1 MGGKRSE
8 PKIAPTACFADKF
21 PVRLWVL
28 LAFAWAGAVSLH
40 ADDGDLDAAIHKAV
54 EILGKYANEKS
65 DTAPA
70 EAFQKAKGLAIL
82 NILKGGFIFSGSGG
96 TGLVTVKMKN
106 GKWSPP
112 SAISAGGFGV
122 GLQAGGSNIDY
133 VILMN
138 TDEAV
143 EQFSKEG
150 NYRGGV
156 EAEGTAGSEG
166 RNLSAGMAGMSAPV
180 TSYSFSE
187 GLFGGVSTSSLAF
200 GVEDDTNEAFYGEK
214 LESEDI
220 LAGRVKKVSA
230 SVHQLWRALED
241 TDKKTKVTAAEAE
254 KKAKETKS
262 RK

>member
-1 MGGKRSE
+1 ME
-8 PKIAPTACFADKF
+8 LF
-21 PVRLWVL
+21 PMRKLFFGILCLWGAAETVL
-28 LAFAWAGAVSLH
+28 R
-40 ADDGDLDAAIHKAV
+40 ADDGDLNKAIDKAV
-54 EILGKYANEKS
+54 EILDRYANEKN

-82 NILKGGFIFSGSGG
+82 NIFKGGFIFSGSGG

-112 SAISAGGFGV
+112 SAISAGGFGI

-138 TDEAV
+138 TEEAV

-150 NYRGGV
+150 NFRGGV
-156 EAEGTAGSEG
+156 EAEGTAGTEG

-200 GVEDDTNEAFYGEK
+200 GVEDDTNEAFYGERV
-214 LESEDI
+214 ESKDI
-220 LAGRVKKVSA
+220 LKGKVKRIPSA
-230 SVHQLWRALED
+230 VPRLWRALEEA
-241 TDKKTKVTAAEAE
+241 DKKTKVIAADAAKQE
-254 KKAKETKS
+254 KGARNKK
-262 RK
+262 

>member
-1 MGGKRSE
+1 MQK
-8 PKIAPTACFADKF
+8 
-21 PVRLWVL
+21 VL
-28 LAFAWAGAVSLH
+28 LLGSVVLVLITMGVRG
-40 ADDGDLDAAIHKAV
+40 DDGDLDKAIDKAV
-54 EILGKYANEKS
+54 EILDKYASEKD

-82 NILKGGFIFSGSGG
+82 NVMKAGFIFSGSGG

-138 TDEAV
+138 SEEAV

-156 EAEGTAGSEG
+156 EAEGTAGTEG
-166 RNLSAGMAGMSAPV
+166 RNMSAGMAGMSAPV

-200 GVEDDTNEAFYGEK
+200 GVEDDTNESFYGQK
-214 LESEDI
+214 MESKDI
-220 LAGRVKKVSA
+220 LAGKVKNVPA
-230 SVHQLWRALED
+230 SVQKLWKALEEAD
-241 TDKKTKVTAAEAE
+241 RKTKVTYQNAQKDQA
-254 KKAKETKS
+254 KKK
-262 RK
+262 

>member
-1 MGGKRSE
+1 M
-8 PKIAPTACFADKF
+8 
-21 PVRLWVL
+21 RLCVF
-28 LAFAWAGAVSLH
+28 LAFAWAGAVSLQ
-40 ADDGDLDAAIHKAV
+40 ADDGDLDAAIDKAV
-54 EILGKYANEKS
+54 EILDKYANEKS

-82 NILKGGFIFSGSGG
+82 SIFKGGFIFSGSGG

-112 SAISAGGFGV
+112 SSISAGGFGV

-138 TDEAV
+138 TEEAV

-214 LESEDI
+214 LESKDI
-220 LAGRVKKVSA
+220 LAGKIKKVPA
-230 SVHQLWRALED
+230 SVRKLWRALEEA
-241 TDKKTKVTAAEAE
+241 DKKTKVTAAETE
-254 KKAKETKS
+254 KKAKEVKA
-262 RK
+262 KK

>member
-1 MGGKRSE
+1 MQK
-8 PKIAPTACFADKF
+8 
-21 PVRLWVL
+21 VL
-28 LAFAWAGAVSLH
+28 ILGAVVLVLITMGVRG
-40 ADDGDLDAAIHKAV
+40 DDGDLDKAIDKAV
-54 EILGKYANEKS
+54 EILDKYASEKD

-82 NILKGGFIFSGSGG
+82 NVMKAGFIFSGSGG

-138 TDEAV
+138 SEEAV

-156 EAEGTAGSEG
+156 EAEGTAGTEG
-166 RNLSAGMAGMSAPV
+166 RNMSAGMAGMSAPV

-200 GVEDDTNEAFYGEK
+200 GVEDDTNESVYGQK
-214 LESEDI
+214 MESKNI
-220 LAGRVKKVSA
+220 LAGKVKKVPA
-230 SVHQLWRALED
+230 SVQKLWRALEEAD
-241 TDKKTKVTAAEAE
+241 RKTKVTYQNAQKDQA
-254 KKAKETKS
+254 KKK
-262 RK
+262 

>member
-1 MGGKRSE
+1 MHKTFSL
-8 PKIAPTACFADKF
+8 AAL
-21 PVRLWVL
+21 LWV
-28 LAFAWAGAVSLH
+28 AGVGMIW
-40 ADDGDLDAAIHKAV
+40 ADDGDLDKSIDKAV
-54 EILGKYANEKS
+54 EIMDKYANEKD

-82 NILKGGFIFSGSGG
+82 NVMKAGFIFSGSGG

-112 SAISAGGFGV
+112 SAISAGGFGI

-138 TDEAV
+138 SDDAV

-156 EAEGTAGSEG
+156 EAEGTAGTEG

-200 GVEDDTNEAFYGEK
+200 GVEDDTNESFYGEK
-214 LESEDI
+214 MESKDI
-220 LAGRVKKVSA
+220 LAGKVKKVPP
-230 SVHQLWRALED
+230 SVQKLWKALDEAD
-241 TDKKTKVTAAEAE
+241 LKTKITYQNAQKEGA
-254 KKAKETKS
+254 KKK
-262 RK
+262 

>member
-1 MGGKRSE
+1 MLSMQK
-8 PKIAPTACFADKF
+8 
-21 PVRLWVL
+21 VL
-28 LAFAWAGAVSLH
+28 LLGAVVLVLMTTGVRG
-40 ADDGDLDAAIHKAV
+40 DDGDLDKAIDKAV
-54 EILGKYANEKS
+54 EILDKYASEKD

-82 NILKGGFIFSGSGG
+82 NVMKAGFIFSGSGG

-138 TDEAV
+138 SEEAV

-156 EAEGTAGSEG
+156 EAEGTAGTEG
-166 RNLSAGMAGMSAPV
+166 RNMSAGMAGMSAPV

-200 GVEDDTNEAFYGEK
+200 GVEDDTNESFYGQK
-214 LESEDI
+214 MESKDI
-220 LAGRVKKVSA
+220 LAGKVKNVPA
-230 SVHQLWRALED
+230 SVQKLWRALEEAD
-241 TDKKTKVTAAEAE
+241 RKTKVTYQNAQKDQA
-254 KKAKETKS
+254 KKK
-262 RK
+262 

>member
-1 MGGKRSE
+1 MPMFVQG
-8 PKIAPTACFADKF
+8 
-21 PVRLWVL
+21 
-28 LAFAWAGAVSLH
+28 
-40 ADDGDLDAAIHKAV
+40 DDGDLDKAMGKAI
-54 EILGKYANEKS
+54 EILGKYAAEKE
-65 DTAPA
+65 DTVPA
-70 EAFQKAKGLAIL
+70 EAFQKCKGLAIL
-82 NILKGGFIFSGSGG
+82 NVVKAGFIFSGSGG
-96 TGLVTVKMKN
+96 TGLIVVRTKN

-138 TDEAV
+138 SDEAV

-156 EAEGTAGSEG
+156 EAEGTAGTEG

-200 GVEDDTNEAFYGEK
+200 GVEDDTNESFYGEK
-214 LESEDI
+214 VESKDI
-220 LAGRVKKVSA
+220 LAGKVKKVPS
-230 SVHQLWRALED
+230 SVQKLWRALEEAD
-241 TDKKTKVTAAEAE
+241 RKTKVTFQNAQKDQT
-254 KKAKETKS
+254 KKK
-262 RK
+262 

>member
-1 MGGKRSE
+1 MQK
-8 PKIAPTACFADKF
+8 
-21 PVRLWVL
+21 VL
-28 LAFAWAGAVSLH
+28 ILGAAVLGLISTRVLG
-40 ADDGDLDAAIHKAV
+40 DDGDLDKAIDKSV
-54 EILGKYANEKS
+54 EILDKYANEKN

-82 NILKGGFIFSGSGG
+82 NVMKAGFIFSGSGG

-138 TDEAV
+138 SDEAV
-143 EQFSKEG
+143 EEFSKEG

-156 EAEGTAGSEG
+156 EAEGTAGTEG

-200 GVEDDTNEAFYGEK
+200 GVEDDTNESFYGQK
-214 LESEDI
+214 LESKDI
-220 LAGRVKKVSA
+220 LAGKVKKVPT
-230 SVHQLWRALED
+230 SVQKLWKALEEAD
-241 TDKKTKVTAAEAE
+241 RKTKVTYQNAQKDQA
-254 KKAKETKS
+254 KKK
-262 RK
+262 